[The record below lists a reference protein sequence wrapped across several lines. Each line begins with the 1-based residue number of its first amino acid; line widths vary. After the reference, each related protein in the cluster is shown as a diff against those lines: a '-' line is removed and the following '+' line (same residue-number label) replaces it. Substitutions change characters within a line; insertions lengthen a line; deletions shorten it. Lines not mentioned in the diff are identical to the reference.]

1 MKENWFFSSFLY
13 VYCDIV
19 LNYLGRNSQSALGD
33 RILRGSRSK
42 EKEMLNVEWCLLP
55 DGDREGS
62 GEGLKQLS
70 SSPI

>member
-1 MKENWFFSSFLY
+1 M
-13 VYCDIV
+13 V

-33 RILRGSRSK
+33 RIFRGSRSK